1 MYNAL
6 SRYVQ
11 QMQLAIT
18 SQNEEDTIINYLI
31 NKINVAVSEISYKS
45 IPTAHVASE
54 TTVLRHI
61 SNQQVNQSVSDN
73 HHQIVIIMTHVIY
86 EFDNYYESS
95 LS

>member
-1 MYNAL
+1 MYNVL

-18 SQNEEDTIINYLI
+18 RQKEEDTIINYLI
-31 NKINVAVSEISYKS
+31 NYVAVSEISYKS

-61 SNQQVNQSVSDN
+61 SNQQVAQSVSDN

-86 EFDNYYESS
+86 EFDNYCESS